1 MTNNN
6 YNAQTDE
13 QIARDILSI
22 LPDTPEDPNKEPT
35 ESPKVFMLPIR
46 QLKSFQN
53 HPFKIV
59 DNEEMKD
66 LMHSIRDY
74 GVMTPITVYVN
85 KNAEYEIVSGHRR
98 VFACKMLKMTE
109 IPAIIMDYD
118 RDQAVLAMVDS
129 NLHREKLLPSE
140 KGFACKMKLEALK
153 NQHREMEFE
162 MQMRSDE
169 ILAKEVGE
177 SRATIQRLIRITKLI
192 SPFRDLLDYECM
204 TFGGFDAGETVISLY
219 FDTEAE
225 LMRSPCGMYTARKGS
240 LLFALPVEGET
251 KVIEYTRAGVVRKFP
266 YCDYHIRGTSDWNC
280 GFASTELCAEEKDVS
295 DVPFSSKNAPVE
307 IYATLAHIDWGF
319 EPRFDRVCAAKP
331 ANCRAIDEPRRVR
344 LVPYGCA
351 KLRMT
356 EMPKIK

>member
-6 YNAQTDE
+6 YNVQTDE

-22 LPDTPEDPNKEPT
+22 LPDAPEDPNKEPT

-140 KGFACKMKLEALK
+140 KGFAYKMKLEALK

-204 TFGGFDAGETVISLY
+204 TFGVAYVFAGCDPVGQDMLY
-219 FDTEAE
+219 CFFYENNVYPNLEQA
-225 LMRSPCGMYTARKGS
+225 K
-240 LLFALPVEGET
+240 ALQKLWESNT
-251 KVIEYTRAGVVRKFP
+251 LTIEN
-266 YCDYHIRGTSDWNC
+266 I
-280 GFASTELCAEEKDVS
+280 
-295 DVPFSSKNAPVE
+295 
-307 IYATLAHIDWGF
+307 
-319 EPRFDRVCAAKP
+319 
-331 ANCRAIDEPRRVR
+331 RAIMIPEENSEEVKAPKAEKEKAPKKESVKFGVDELSDYFPGMNAADMKAEIFSI
-344 LVPYGCA
+344 LAEWKA
-351 KLRMT
+351 KQSVVGG
-356 EMPKIK
+356 ESY

>member
-59 DNEEMKD
+59 DNDEMKD

-140 KGFACKMKLEALK
+140 KGFAYKMKLEALK

-204 TFGGFDAGETVISLY
+204 TFGVAYVFAGCDPVGQDMLY
-219 FDTEAE
+219 CFFYENNVYPNLEQA
-225 LMRSPCGMYTARKGS
+225 K
-240 LLFALPVEGET
+240 ALQ
-251 KVIEYTRAGVVRKFP
+251 
-266 YCDYHIRGTSDWNC
+266 
-280 GFASTELCAEEKDVS
+280 
-295 DVPFSSKNAPVE
+295 
-307 IYATLAHIDWGF
+307 
-319 EPRFDRVCAAKP
+319 
-331 ANCRAIDEPRRVR
+331 
-344 LVPYGCA
+344 
-351 KLRMT
+351 KL
-356 EMPKIK
+356 